1 MTSTSTPGK
10 PKAIQTAKLETPAA
24 YLTPKIQERQIKK
37 RKAAANS
44 SPNEEAAKIGNPN
57 KRVIDRLCMQ
67 ISKLG
72 RIVGE
77 TYHPKK
83 ELKSVAESLASLTAQ
98 LQSGNSNEDSSSKEI
113 ARLIEK
119 VNAEVQ
125 VDVEDEN
132 SKDAEGL
139 REKLRTAEQDLRA
152 LREENDVLRKS
163 LQEKRPT
170 QDAAVQVDLKSELRT
185 CETQTGAWSN
195 STNELK
201 TLEKTDTFEQW
212 GATASKKWRED
223 LFTNT
228 VIVVGTPFERK
239 DDITKVVLV
248 ELEDGIWS
256 IQRAFRERYP
266 ELRFVEHELDV
277 VDQTTRVMS
286 QLPGE
291 VVRRKVVRI
300 LHDGTKGDIWNKLC
314 ELRVET
320 ESDVRVAM
328 HHVNCMRVERLRKMV
343 EAIFH
348 GTGRTVCIYTTQAQ
362 MEEGRKEI
370 PPEGRIKDAAKV
382 LKESR
387 GRTKG
392 ALIIKAKNE
401 QSAKEV
407 LQLMRTNI
415 NLQEIGVSVKGLA
428 RSDSGKIKI
437 DVQETKEVGRMC
449 LRERPRVALK
459 TKLR

>member
-1 MTSTSTPGK
+1 MGVTLGATSFRPIFVGFIMDKNENVEQSQKRTETIKETDLAKNDGPKDVTVMEEAGTSKTPQMIVLELEKTLGRNLPRKLSLNLGQTRLGGTYSTPTSPVPASPSYNTGCVNLKWDESAGRSKYKAGDYTSESGRIAPMTSTSTPGK

-37 RKAAANS
+37 RKAAAS
-44 SPNEEAAKIGNPN
+44 PSPNEEAAKIGNPN

-98 LQSGNSNEDSSSKEI
+98 LQSGNSNEDSSCKEI

-125 VDVEDEN
+125 VDVEGEN

-139 REKLRTAEQDLRA
+139 REKFRTAEQNLRA
-152 LREENDVLRKS
+152 LREENDALRKS

-170 QDAAVQVDLKSELRT
+170 QDAAVQVDLNSELRT
-185 CETQTGAWSN
+185 CETGAWSN

-212 GATASKKWRED
+212 GAIASKKWRED

-228 VIVVGTPFERK
+228 VVVVGTPFETK
-239 DDITKVVLV
+239 DDVTKVVLV
-248 ELEDGIWS
+248 EPEDGIWS

-266 ELRFVEHELDV
+266 ELRFFEQELDV
-277 VDQTTRVMS
+277 VEQKLKSTS
-286 QLPGE
+286 
-291 VVRRKVVRI
+291 RKPRKW
-300 LHDGTKGDIWNKLC
+300 DGC
-314 ELRVET
+314 R
-320 ESDVRVAM
+320 
-328 HHVNCMRVERLRKMV
+328 
-343 EAIFH
+343 
-348 GTGRTVCIYTTQAQ
+348 
-362 MEEGRKEI
+362 
-370 PPEGRIKDAAKV
+370 
-382 LKESR
+382 
-387 GRTKG
+387 
-392 ALIIKAKNE
+392 
-401 QSAKEV
+401 
-407 LQLMRTNI
+407 
-415 NLQEIGVSVKGLA
+415 
-428 RSDSGKIKI
+428 
-437 DVQETKEVGRMC
+437 